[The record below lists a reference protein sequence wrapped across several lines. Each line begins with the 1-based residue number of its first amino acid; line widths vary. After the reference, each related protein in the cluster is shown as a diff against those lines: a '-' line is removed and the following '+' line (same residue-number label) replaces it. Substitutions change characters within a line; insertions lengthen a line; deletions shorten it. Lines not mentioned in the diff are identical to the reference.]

1 MTCSVWEW
9 TNHLDSFNASGM
21 KNVLIFFFVFGFT
34 HLGFTQNE
42 QLLERANKLFAKKAY
57 VEAAAMYEKLGTGR
71 TVLQNL
77 GDSYYFNSKMGAAA
91 KAYKKLFEK
100 YQDSIPKE
108 IYFRYAQTL
117 MGLNNYP
124 EADKLMTDYRGSSVN
139 TERFKKEVEE
149 KSEYIHEI
157 KQLKKSQSSDF
168 GISYFGDKVVF
179 ASTRNASSPNY
190 EWNNQPYLDLFEATV
205 DKDGELKNIRPFSE
219 KINTRTHESNATFSK
234 DGKTMY
240 FSRTNNKRV
249 KIGDEKVAT
258 VKIFKAEL
266 KDSTWT
272 NVKELPFS
280 SDIYSTQ
287 HPSLSS
293 DGNRLFFSSDMPGG
307 LGNFDIYYVDI
318 TNGTFGT
325 PVNMGPRVNTNQR
338 DQFPFITSDTLYFA
352 SDGHQGLGGLDVFM
366 TIMNDNQNETV
377 NVGEPI
383 NSGLD
388 DFGYIIDKTDHGYF
402 SSNRTGTDNLYSF
415 IRRPKYNNLVKG
427 QVVDKT
433 TKEIVKDATVIL
445 FNDKDEKIAE
455 MQVDENGNFEFKTKP
470 NSSYKLEALKDLYI
484 PTTEEFT
491 TDVNGIIEKE
501 LEIELLSY
509 DDAEEIVVERDGFNY
524 IELENLYFDFNKWD
538 ILPQAG
544 KTLNILI
551 DLMNKYPRMEVQLG
565 AHTDSRGSDSYNMF
579 LSQNR
584 AKSAME
590 YLIANGISR
599 DRLQSIGFGETQP
612 LVDCGAN
619 CSELEHSINRRVE
632 FLILR

>member
-1 MTCSVWEW
+1 MICSEWESI
-9 TNHLDSFNASGM
+9 NHLDSFKANRM
-21 KNVLIFFFVFGFT
+21 KKYLILFFVFGIT
-34 HLGFTQNE
+34 TIGFAQNV

-57 VEAAAMYEKLGTGR
+57 VEAASMYEKLGTGR
-71 TVLQNL
+71 QVLQNL

-100 YQDSIPKE
+100 YKDSIPEE

-117 MGLNNYP
+117 MGLNDY
-124 EADKLMTDYRGSSVN
+124 EQADKFMSTYRGSQVN
-139 TERFKKEVEE
+139 TARFRVETEE

-168 GISYFGDKVVF
+168 GISYYGDKVVF
-179 ASTRNASSPNY
+179 ASTRNSSSPNY

-205 DKDGELKNIRPFSE
+205 DKEGELKNIHPFSD
-219 KINTRTHESNATFSK
+219 KINTRTHESNATFTK

-249 KIGDEKVAT
+249 KIGEEKIAN

-280 SDIYSTQ
+280 SNLYSTQ
-287 HPSLSS
+287 HPALSS
-293 DGNRLFFSSDMPGG
+293 DGTKLYFSSDMPGG

-318 TNGTFGT
+318 TNGTFGA
-325 PVNMGPRVNTNQR
+325 PVNMGPRINSKQR
-338 DQFPFITSDTLYFA
+338 DQFPFITGDTLYFA

-366 TIMNDNQNETV
+366 TILSDSQIETS

-388 DFGYIIDKTDHGYF
+388 DFGYVIDKINHGYF
-402 SSNRTGTDNLYSF
+402 SSNRSGTDNLYSF
-415 IRRPKYNNLVKG
+415 IRKPKYNNLVKG
-427 QVVDKT
+427 QVIDKT
-433 TKEIVKDATVIL
+433 TKEIVQGATVIL
-445 FNDKDEKIAE
+445 FNDKDEKITE

-470 NSSYKLEALKDLYI
+470 NSSYKIEALKDLYI

-491 TDVNGIIEKE
+491 TDVNGVVEKE

-524 IELENLYFDFNKWD
+524 IALENLYFDFNKWD

-565 AHTDSRGSDSYNMF
+565 AHTDSRGPDNYNMF
-579 LSQNR
+579 LSENR

-590 YLIANGISR
+590 YLIANGISK
-599 DRLQSIGFGETQP
+599 DRLQSRGFGESQP
-612 LVDCGAN
+612 LVNCGSN

-632 FLILR
+632 FLILK